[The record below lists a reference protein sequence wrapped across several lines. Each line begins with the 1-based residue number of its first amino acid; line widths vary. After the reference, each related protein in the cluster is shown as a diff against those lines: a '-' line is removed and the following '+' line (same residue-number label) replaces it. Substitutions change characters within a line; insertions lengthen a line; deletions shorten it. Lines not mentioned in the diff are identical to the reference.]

1 VSLLRSA
8 PDCVSG
14 AEIGRRVGIS
24 RAAVWKHVARLRRA
38 GYRIEGTPACG
49 YRLLESPSPVTP
61 SEIAAHLR
69 SKVLGR
75 VIRYDETVDS
85 TNRVA
90 RELARSGAVEGT
102 VVVADGQTAGRGRLG
117 RAWFSP
123 PGLNLYLSVV
133 LRPSVPPA
141 RGPQLALVAASAV
154 AATIVELSGARP
166 AIKWPNDVLIGGRKV
181 AGILTEMDSEA
192 DRVTF
197 VVVGMGINLNM
208 AREALAPELRRTA
221 TSLRAEVGREIHRAA
236 FAGRLLAELERRYG
250 RYTAEGFAVLR
261 EEWESYSCLT
271 GREVTVVGGN
281 NRTDGRVL
289 GIDEQGALR
298 LRGADGVVR
307 QILAG
312 DVTLP
317 GAYAGTGQAAG
328 TRGK

>member
-1 VSLLRSA
+1 MLLRSA
-8 PDCVSG
+8 PACVSG

-38 GYRIEGTPACG
+38 GYRIEGTPARG
-49 YRLLESPSPVTP
+49 YRLLETPSLVTP
-61 SEIAAHLR
+61 SEIAAHLQ
-69 SKVLGR
+69 SNVLGR
-75 VIRYDETVDS
+75 VIHYEETVDS

-166 AIKWPNDVLIGGRKV
+166 AIKWPNDVLLGGRKV

-192 DRVTF
+192 DRVAF
-197 VVVGMGINLNM
+197 VVVGIGINLNM
-208 AREALAPELRRTA
+208 TREALTPELRPIA
-221 TSLRAEVGREIHRAA
+221 TSLRDEIGREIDRAA

-250 RYTAEGFAVLR
+250 RYTAEGFGALR

-271 GREVTVVGGN
+271 GREVRVVGGN
-281 NRTDGRVL
+281 GRTDGRVL

-312 DVTLP
+312 DVTVP
-317 GAYAGTGQAAG
+317 GAYAGKPAAG